1 MEQKDLAQVSQKMT
15 RTEQRINACYQAHPD
30 EFAFGTLEE
39 LAALTSTSTASII
52 RYCRRM
58 GYGGFRAFQEKLR
71 EGMRSQVRLP
81 DRIQRQ
87 ETAEEMSRLR
97 QTVDQNRD
105 CVEQTLAYLTE
116 KQLEQ
121 LVQKVADSRRIFV
134 FGMRESL
141 ALAHYAYTRLI
152 TLRGNV
158 FLLGAGYNGML
169 EPLLD
174 LNEQDLCLFFLFHRY
189 TSQSRRMVKLVKDRG
204 VFLTMVTSPPT
215 EQISPYADLLLCCHV
230 QTQGIK
236 NSYAAPVCLVDYLC
250 SALTARYSGRVL
262 ERLQQVEQLLRGSG
276 MVGE

>member
-71 EGMRSQVRLP
+71 EEMRSQVRLP

-134 FGMRESL
+134 FGMRISG
-141 ALAHYAYTRLI
+141 T
-152 TLRGNV
+152 
-158 FLLGAGYNGML
+158 GA
-169 EPLLD
+169 
-174 LNEQDLCLFFLFHRY
+174 LCLHEAYYPERKCVFAGRRVQWHAGTAVGFKRAGSVFILFVSSIYQSVSADGEACKRPRRFFDYGHFAAHR
-189 TSQSRRMVKLVKDRG
+189 
-204 VFLTMVTSPPT
+204 
-215 EQISPYADLLLCCHV
+215 ADQPLCRFTALL
-230 QTQGIK
+230 
-236 NSYAAPVCLVDYLC
+236 PC
-250 SALTARYSGRVL
+250 SNPGH
-262 ERLQQVEQLLRGSG
+262 
-276 MVGE
+276 